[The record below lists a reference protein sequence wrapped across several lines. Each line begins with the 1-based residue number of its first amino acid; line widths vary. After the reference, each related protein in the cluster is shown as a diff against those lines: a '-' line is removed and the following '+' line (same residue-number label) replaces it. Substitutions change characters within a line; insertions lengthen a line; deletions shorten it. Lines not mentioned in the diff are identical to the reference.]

1 MLLNSD
7 VIQGRY
13 LSDLLDQP
21 RALRSTWNSLRDTSA
36 LEGMASHCHPQ
47 RFERIV
53 LTGMGS
59 SYHGLHPLAI
69 ELARSGWTPLM
80 LETSELIHFY
90 PHLLTPSTLIVAV
103 SQSGKSVETVR
114 LLEMNAG
121 KAAVIGVTNQAES
134 PLAKQA
140 QFTMLTAAGEE
151 FTVSCKTYVSAQM
164 ALSMVAAALSRSDL
178 AARLRDLEPVPQIVD
193 AYLGD
198 WTAHVDELMGLL
210 GDVRDLFLVGRGT
223 SLAAVGTGALI
234 TKESALFHAEGM
246 SSAAFRH
253 GPFEMLKAGVCVA
266 VFAGDPNTEPLNA
279 GLLRDIQQTP
289 ARALWL
295 SADAE
300 SAACRIPQ
308 TADLSRPIAEILPV
322 QMITLALA
330 ALANHQPGK
339 FARATKVTVV
349 E

>member
-1 MLLNSD
+1 VLLNSD

-21 RALRSTWNSLRDTSA
+21 RALRATWDSLRDTSA
-36 LEGMASHCHPQ
+36 LERISNHCHPQ
-47 RFERIV
+47 GFERIV

-69 ELARSGWTPLM
+69 KPARSGWTPVM
-80 LETSELIHFY
+80 LETSELIHSY

-134 PLAKQA
+134 PLALQA
-140 QFTMLTAAGEE
+140 QFTVLTAAGEE
-151 FTVSCKTYVSAQM
+151 FTVSCKTYVSAQIS
-164 ALSMVAAALSRSDL
+164 LLMVAAALSKSDL
-178 AARLRDLEPVPQIVD
+178 AARLRDLESAPEIVD
-193 AYLGD
+193 SYLRD
-198 WTAHVDELMGLL
+198 WTAHVEEFIGLL
-210 GDVRDLFLVGRGT
+210 GDLRDLFLVGRGT

-234 TKESALFHAEGM
+234 IKESALFHAEGM

-253 GPFEMLKAGVCVA
+253 GPFEMLKPGVCVA
-266 VFAGDPNTEPLNA
+266 VFAGDAGAKPLNA

-300 SAACRIPQ
+300 SAACRVPQ
-308 TADLSRPIAEILPV
+308 TADLLRPIVEILPV

-330 ALANHQPGK
+330 VLANHQPGK
-339 FARATKVTVV
+339 FARATKITVV

>member
-1 MLLNSD
+1 MPLRSD
-7 VIQGRY
+7 VIQGPY
-13 LSDLLDQP
+13 FSDILDQP
-21 RALRSTWNSLRDTSA
+21 RALRATWNSLRDTPD
-36 LEGMASHCHPQ
+36 LERIADQCHPR

-69 ELARSGWTPLM
+69 EIARYGWTPVM
-80 LETSELIHFY
+80 LETSELIHSY
-90 PHLLTPSTLIVAV
+90 PHLLTPSTLVVAV

-121 KAAVIGVTNQAES
+121 KATVIGVTNQADS
-134 PLAKQA
+134 PLGQRAN
-140 QFTMLTAAGEE
+140 FSVLTAAGEE
-151 FTVSCKTYVSAQM
+151 FTVSCKTYVAAQM
-164 ALSMVAAALSRSDL
+164 ALSMLAAGLCKLDL
-178 AARLRDLEPVPQIVD
+178 AARLRELESSAQAVD
-193 AYLGD
+193 SYLRD
-198 WTAHVDELMGLL
+198 WTAHVDEFMGLL
-210 GDVRDLFLVGRGT
+210 REVRDLFLVGRGS

-253 GPFEMLKAGVCVA
+253 GPFEMLKPGVCVA
-266 VFAGDPNTEPLNA
+266 LFAGDANTKTLNA
-279 GLLRDIQQTP
+279 GLLSDIRLAS
-289 ARALWL
+289 ARVLWF

-300 SAACRIPQ
+300 SAACRVPQ
-308 TADLSRPIAEILPV
+308 TADLLRPIVEILPV

-330 ALANHQPGK
+330 ALANHEAGK
-339 FARATKVTVV
+339 FARATKVTIV